1 MEPKL
6 KAFLVS
12 TQWSDGVGS
21 LGVFVEY
28 TPEMAGASAVVGAL
42 RGTPEPTG
50 SLTNLLVREV
60 EPAFLRAILTQLE
73 TGRPSADV
81 VKLVPQEPAPE
92 EPPAPPQPD
101 DDRGPSFT
109 PGEPAA

>member
-21 LGVFVEY
+21 LGLFAEY

-42 RGTPEPTG
+42 RGTPAPAG
-50 SLTNLLVREV
+50 SLTNILVVEA
-60 EPAFLRAILTQLE
+60 EPAFLRAILMKLE
-73 TGRPSADV
+73 TGKPKADV
-81 VKLVPQEPAPE
+81 LQLVPQPAPE
-92 EPPAPPQPD
+92 PPPPS
-101 DDRGPSFT
+101 DDRGPNWT
-109 PGEPAA
+109 PPAA

>member
-21 LGVFVEY
+21 LGLFAEY

-42 RGTPEPTG
+42 RGTPAPTG
-50 SLTNLLVREV
+50 SLTNLLVVEA
-60 EPAFLRAILTQLE
+60 EPAFLRAILMQLE
-73 TGRPSADV
+73 AGKPKADV
-81 VKLVPQEPAPE
+81 LHLVPQEPAL
-92 EPPAPPQPD
+92 EPPLPSQPD
-101 DDRGPSFT
+101 DDRGPNW
-109 PGEPAA
+109 PPPAA

>member
-21 LGVFVEY
+21 LAIFAEY
-28 TPEMAGASAVVGAL
+28 TPEMASASAVVGAM
-42 RGTPEPTG
+42 RSSPAPTG
-50 SLTNLLVREV
+50 SLTNLLVVEA
-60 EPAFLRAILTQLE
+60 EPAFLRAILTQIE

-81 VKLVPQEPAPE
+81 VKLLPQEPAPE
-92 EPPAPPQPD
+92 PPPLQPD
-101 DDRGPSFT
+101 DDRGPNWT
-109 PGEPAA
+109 PPAA